1 MKLSKE
7 LLEKAKTATSVEEL
21 LEKASAEGVELSAGQ
36 AAKAFSGLHKMGEL
50 SDEELTNETPSDEV
64 LSDEETMNEEP
75 SEETSGSMEN
85 PDIMPSSL
93 EDMNVGQL
101 QKLARANGLEPPKN
115 AKKQEQQEFVKFILE
130 KYELWDLK
138 IKSCC
143 LHVKF
148 CYSNRIRHDLD
159 NSICILKPFLDQCV
173 LSGMLIDDD
182 YKVVRYISTTAVVEK
197 ENSPRVDITFYSIVY
212 QE

>member
-1 MKLSKE
+1 MRYKVIRTCYWQRRLWKKGE
-7 LLEKAKTATSVEEL
+7 V
-21 LEKASAEGVELSAGQ
+21 VELGENVPEHFKPLYNPAERL
-36 AAKAFSGLHKMGEL
+36 ALNKNADEL

-115 AKKQEQQEFVKFILE
+115 AKKQE
-130 KYELWDLK
+130 
-138 IKSCC
+138 
-143 LHVKF
+143 
-148 CYSNRIRHDLD
+148 
-159 NSICILKPFLDQCV
+159 
-173 LSGMLIDDD
+173 LISAL
-182 YKVVRYISTTAVVEK
+182 RGE
-197 ENSPRVDITFYSIVY
+197 
-212 QE
+212 

>member
-1 MKLSKE
+1 MRYKVSRTCYWQRRLW
-7 LLEKAKTATSVEEL
+7 EKGEV
-21 LEKASAEGVELSAGQ
+21 VELGENVPEHFKPLYNPAERL
-36 AAKAFSGLHKMGEL
+36 ALNKNADEL

-115 AKKQEQQEFVKFILE
+115 AKKQE
-130 KYELWDLK
+130 
-138 IKSCC
+138 
-143 LHVKF
+143 
-148 CYSNRIRHDLD
+148 
-159 NSICILKPFLDQCV
+159 
-173 LSGMLIDDD
+173 LISAL
-182 YKVVRYISTTAVVEK
+182 RGE
-197 ENSPRVDITFYSIVY
+197 
-212 QE
+212 

>member
-1 MKLSKE
+1 MGISVPGYPGTGMRYKVIRTCYWQRRLW
-7 LLEKAKTATSVEEL
+7 EKGEV
-21 LEKASAEGVELSAGQ
+21 VELGENVPEHFKPLYNPAERL
-36 AAKAFSGLHKMGEL
+36 ALNKNADEL

-115 AKKQEQQEFVKFILE
+115 AKKQE
-130 KYELWDLK
+130 
-138 IKSCC
+138 
-143 LHVKF
+143 
-148 CYSNRIRHDLD
+148 
-159 NSICILKPFLDQCV
+159 
-173 LSGMLIDDD
+173 LISAL
-182 YKVVRYISTTAVVEK
+182 RGE
-197 ENSPRVDITFYSIVY
+197 
-212 QE
+212 

>member
-1 MKLSKE
+1 MRYKVIRTCYWQRRLW
-7 LLEKAKTATSVEEL
+7 EKGEV
-21 LEKASAEGVELSAGQ
+21 VELGENVPEHFKLLYNPAERL
-36 AAKAFSGLHKMGEL
+36 ALNKNADEL

-115 AKKQEQQEFVKFILE
+115 AKKQE
-130 KYELWDLK
+130 
-138 IKSCC
+138 
-143 LHVKF
+143 
-148 CYSNRIRHDLD
+148 
-159 NSICILKPFLDQCV
+159 
-173 LSGMLIDDD
+173 LISAL
-182 YKVVRYISTTAVVEK
+182 RGE
-197 ENSPRVDITFYSIVY
+197 
-212 QE
+212 

>member
-1 MKLSKE
+1 MRYKVICTCYWQRRLW
-7 LLEKAKTATSVEEL
+7 EKGEV
-21 LEKASAEGVELSAGQ
+21 VELGENVPEHFKPLYNPAERL
-36 AAKAFSGLHKMGEL
+36 ALNKNADEL

-115 AKKQEQQEFVKFILE
+115 AKKQE
-130 KYELWDLK
+130 
-138 IKSCC
+138 
-143 LHVKF
+143 
-148 CYSNRIRHDLD
+148 
-159 NSICILKPFLDQCV
+159 
-173 LSGMLIDDD
+173 LISAL
-182 YKVVRYISTTAVVEK
+182 RGE
-197 ENSPRVDITFYSIVY
+197 
-212 QE
+212 